1 MVWSDDGF
9 MTTTFRAPSGLDGVI
24 VATTAIGD
32 VRGEEGFYH
41 YRGHSAPELA
51 QHHTFEEVW
60 HLLHHGSLPTS
71 GERQAFAAETA
82 ALRQLPASVVAA
94 LPHVAPVGPMMA
106 VVRTLLSLAGQDAPA
121 WLDVSVEGRATQ
133 ARRLVAIMPTLVA
146 AAWRTR
152 IGEPVMP
159 PNPSRGFAE
168 DYLHMVTGRVP
179 EPHAV
184 RAIERYLLLTI
195 DHGFSASTFTSRV
208 VASTGADLTAAAVA
222 GIGAL
227 SGPLHGGAPSRVV
240 DMLTEIG
247 SVERARPWLEREL
260 AAGRRL
266 MGFGHRVYRTEDPR
280 SVVLKATAQ
289 TLGGPLVELA
299 TEVERIALD
308 ILDSRYPER
317 RLRTNVEFYAGVVL
331 HEIGLPAELFPPTF
345 AISRMVG
352 WMAHVLE
359 QIQANRIIRPA
370 SEYVGAIHAPAP
382 PPQRGAAA
390 RSLAS

>member
-1 MVWSDDGF
+1 
-9 MTTTFRAPSGLDGVI
+9 MTTTLRAPSGLDGVI

-41 YRGHSAPELA
+41 YRGYSAPALA
-51 QHHTFEEVW
+51 EKHTFEDVW
-60 HLLHHGSLPTS
+60 HLLHHGRLPTS
-71 GERQAFAAETA
+71 GEQQAFAAETA
-82 ALRQLPASVVAA
+82 ALRELPASVVAA
-94 LPHVAPVGPMMA
+94 LPHVAPVGSMMA
-106 VVRTLLSLAGQDAPA
+106 VVRTLLSLAGQAA
-121 WLDVSVEGRATQ
+121 QSWLDISVEGRAAQ
-133 ARRLVAIMPTLVA
+133 ARRLVAMMPTLVA

-152 IGEPVMP
+152 RGDPVIP
-159 PNPSRGFAE
+159 PNPSRGFAD
-168 DYLHMVTGRVP
+168 DYLHMVLGRA
-179 EPHAV
+179 PHPDAV
-184 RAIERYLLLTI
+184 LAIERYLLLTI

-222 GIGAL
+222 GVGAL
-227 SGPLHGGAPSRVV
+227 SGPLHGGAPSRVL

-280 SVVLKATAQ
+280 SVVLKATARS
-289 TLGGPLVELA
+289 LGGAMVDLA
-299 TEVERIALD
+299 IEVERIALD
-308 ILDSRYPER
+308 ILDNRYPER

-331 HEIGLPAELFPPTF
+331 NEIGLPAELFPPTF

-359 QIQANRIIRPA
+359 QIDANRISRPT
-370 SEYVGAIHAPAP
+370 SEYVGPLHASVDSGAPAVS
-382 PPQRGAAA
+382 PQRGATA